1 MTTFSTIRR
10 DRHGIPHIEA
20 ADEPALFFGQG
31 RAHATDRAMQML
43 LLRLVGQGRVSEVL
57 DASDDSL
64 RVDRFFRRLNWSGNT
79 RSLVENLSSSERAML
94 DAYCQ
99 GVNHA
104 LSRCIPWE
112 FRLLRHRPEPWRP
125 EDTVL
130 LLRMLG
136 YLTLAASQGEIE
148 RLFLEMVQTGV
159 TEEKLHELFPG
170 MRSCRAWDLPDGDA
184 QLLATVADA
193 SFDFVHSSHV
203 IEHVPEPGAFLAE
216 IHRILKPGGWCVT
229 VTPNRTSLQAALFG
243 SGWRSVIPDH
253 MHLFSRPGLL
263 RLVRDSG
270 LAPLRTA
277 TWGGIALG
285 LAPAPLKAALDRAA
299 KLLGFG
305 DVLAVLARKPPAGT

>member
-170 MRSCRAWDLPDGDA
+170 ILGGLDLELIKQVKLGERLVPSELWGQPLASGGSVHED
-184 QLLATVADA
+184 LATIVAA
-193 SFDFVHSSHV
+193 
-203 IEHVPEPGAFLAE
+203 
-216 IHRILKPGGWCVT
+216 
-229 VTPNRTSLQAALFG
+229 
-243 SGWRSVIPDH
+243 
-253 MHLFSRPGLL
+253 
-263 RLVRDSG
+263 
-270 LAPLRTA
+270 
-277 TWGGIALG
+277 IANSE
-285 LAPAPLKAALDRAA
+285 R
-299 KLLGFG
+299 
-305 DVLAVLARKPPAGT
+305 LARLGPQV